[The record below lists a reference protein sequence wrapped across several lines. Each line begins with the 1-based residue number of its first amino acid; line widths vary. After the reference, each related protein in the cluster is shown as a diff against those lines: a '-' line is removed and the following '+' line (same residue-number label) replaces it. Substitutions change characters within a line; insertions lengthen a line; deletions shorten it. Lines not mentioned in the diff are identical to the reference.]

1 MAQINKIELLV
12 FDLDGVFTNG
22 TVTISESGKEYKT
35 ISYQDLDAITIAQS
49 MDFKIAVV
57 TAENTDMVKTIT
69 DRFKI
74 NRVIK
79 GAKDKLKAIEQLSL
93 EYKIPFKNICYVD
106 DGERDVPA
114 LKKVG
119 YSFAPLNATSNAKVA
134 STKCLKNQ
142 GGNGAVKE
150 VIEILLKTYN

>member
-1 MAQINKIELLV
+1 MAHINKIELLV

-35 ISYQDLDAITIAQS
+35 ISYQDLDAITKAQS
-49 MDFKIAVV
+49 MDCKIAVV
-57 TAENTDMVKTIT
+57 TAEDTKMVKTIT

-79 GAKDKLKAIEQLSL
+79 GAKDKLKAIEELSL
-93 EYKIPFKNICYVD
+93 EYKIPFQNICYVA

-119 YSFAPLNATSNAKVA
+119 LSFAPLNATSNAKAA
-134 STKCLKNQ
+134 SSKCLKNQ